1 VTIARLEAELEL
13 CRVRLEARREV
24 IASLVQRIAD
34 LEAEDGGGPEGG

>member
-34 LEAEDGGGPEGG
+34 LEAQQTGGADVG